1 MSAMLVTLDIVFTRL
16 LAVNTP
22 VMKIGFGFAAVALTA
37 LLYGPYWAML
47 TAALGDFVGSILFP
61 VGPFFPGFTL
71 TASLTGLIFG
81 LCMCGKR
88 GSSFRPVLAAFLN
101 CLLITLLANTA
112 MISYISG
119 NDFSVLFATRI
130 VQFVVMF
137 PVQALVLLWLSKS
150 RLTELIEAK

>member
-16 LAVNTP
+16 LAINTP
-22 VMKIGFGFAAVALTA
+22 VMKIGFGFAAVALAA

-47 TAALGDFVGSILFP
+47 TAALGDFVGSVLFP

-71 TASLTGLIFG
+71 TAALTGLIFG

-112 MISYISG
+112 LIAYISG

-150 RLTELIEAK
+150 GLTELIEAK

>member
-81 LCMCGKR
+81 LCMYGKR

>member
-22 VMKIGFGFAAVALTA
+22 VMKIGFGFAAVALAA

-150 RLTELIEAK
+150 GLTELIEAK

>member
-1 MSAMLVTLDIVFTRL
+1 MLVTLDIVFARL

-22 VMKIGFGFAAVALTA
+22 VMRIGFGFAAVALAA

>member
-1 MSAMLVTLDIVFTRL
+1 MLVTLDIVFTRL

-22 VMKIGFGFAAVALTA
+22 VMKIGFGFAAVALAA

-150 RLTELIEAK
+150 GLTELIEAK

>member
-1 MSAMLVTLDIVFTRL
+1 MLVTLDIVFTRL

-22 VMKIGFGFAAVALTA
+22 VMKIGFGFAAVALAA

>member
-81 LCMCGKR
+81 LCTCGKR